1 MASATVNII
10 RVAIIQYA
18 CSLDWDNRHIDVSYE
33 ISGSLKIYFY
43 ILHQPCIQ
51 RFEPWMLSF
60 SDILAFVPVSGP
72 TWTLAIKHNT

>member
-1 MASATVNII
+1 MLAVWTEITVT
-10 RVAIIQYA
+10 
-18 CSLDWDNRHIDVSYE
+18 SDVSYE

-72 TWTLAIKHNT
+72 T